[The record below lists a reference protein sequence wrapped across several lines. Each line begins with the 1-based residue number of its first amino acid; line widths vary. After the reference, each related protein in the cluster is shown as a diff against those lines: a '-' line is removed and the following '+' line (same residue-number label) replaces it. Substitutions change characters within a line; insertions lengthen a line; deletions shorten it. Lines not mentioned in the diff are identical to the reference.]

1 MSAQCNRVAVED
13 GHTESVSIRL
23 KNKAK
28 PDEIIAAWNNYRA
41 EPQELKLPSA
51 PAQPVVYLEANDRP
65 QPRFDVDIGAGMTTV
80 VGRLRPCGVLDWK
93 FTVLSHNTI
102 RGAAGAASAECRT
115 AESQGLPRMKNR
127 ARAPAYNG
135 SHPPMIVMKFGGTS
149 VEDAKAIDRVAS
161 IVEGRLA
168 QKPVVVVSAMAKVTD
183 TLLTMAKAAG
193 SGERK
198 TALKLCRSLQER
210 HYNTASEL
218 LGTAL
223 FTDFHS
229 ELGAEFES
237 LDELLRGIS
246 AVGEITP
253 RTTDH
258 VAAFG
263 EMLSSKIVA
272 AAFAARG
279 LNGVH
284 VDSREVLVTDSSYMQ
299 AVPQFED
306 TNAKLQEK
314 VQPLLDEG
322 KVPVM
327 GGFIGSNRAGITTT
341 IGRGGSD
348 FSAAI
353 FGAGLSAERIEIWTD
368 VDGILTTDPRIC
380 PDARRIKVISF
391 DEAAELAYFGAKV
404 LHPATVLP
412 AIQKN
417 IPVYVLNSRIPRA
430 KARASRPRAP
440 QGKNIFKA
448 IAAKKRITIVDVAAP
463 RMLLAHGF
471 LRAIFEA
478 FDRHQVAVDVVSTS
492 EVSVSLT
499 VDSNQAIPALAADLA
514 KLADVKYEG
523 RKAIVCLVGENL
535 RDTPGIAALVFREL
549 ADKKIRM
556 ISQGA
561 SEINLTFVIEED
573 EVPEVIQRLHK
584 TFFSELDPEVFA

>member
-1 MSAQCNRVAVED
+1 
-13 GHTESVSIRL
+13 
-23 KNKAK
+23 
-28 PDEIIAAWNNYRA
+28 
-41 EPQELKLPSA
+41 
-51 PAQPVVYLEANDRP
+51 
-65 QPRFDVDIGAGMTTV
+65 
-80 VGRLRPCGVLDWK
+80 
-93 FTVLSHNTI
+93 
-102 RGAAGAASAECRT
+102 
-115 AESQGLPRMKNR
+115 
-127 ARAPAYNG
+127 
-135 SHPPMIVMKFGGTS
+135 MIVMKFGGTS

-161 IVEGRLA
+161 IALGRLA

-193 SGERK
+193 AGERK

-223 FTDFHS
+223 FTEFHS
-229 ELGAEFES
+229 ELGADFEA

-272 AAFAARG
+272 AAFTARG
-279 LNGVH
+279 LKGVH
-284 VDSREVLVTDSSYMQ
+284 VDSREVLVTDSNYMQ
-299 AVPQFED
+299 AVPQFEE
-306 TNAKLQEK
+306 TNTRLQEK
-314 VQPLLDEG
+314 VQPLLESG
-322 KVPVM
+322 QVPVM
-327 GGFIGSNRAGITTT
+327 GGFIGANRAGITTT

-353 FGAGLSAERIEIWTD
+353 IGAGLGADRIEIWTD

-417 IPVYVLNSRIPRA
+417 IPVYVLNSRNPSCEGTRITT
-430 KARASRPRAP
+430 RAP

-471 LRAIFEA
+471 LRSIFEA
-478 FDRHQVAVDVVSTS
+478 FDRHKVSIDVVSTS

-535 RDTPGIAALVFREL
+535 RNTPGIAALVFREL

-573 EVPEVIQRLHK
+573 EVPDVIQRLHK

>member
-1 MSAQCNRVAVED
+1 
-13 GHTESVSIRL
+13 
-23 KNKAK
+23 
-28 PDEIIAAWNNYRA
+28 
-41 EPQELKLPSA
+41 
-51 PAQPVVYLEANDRP
+51 
-65 QPRFDVDIGAGMTTV
+65 
-80 VGRLRPCGVLDWK
+80 
-93 FTVLSHNTI
+93 
-102 RGAAGAASAECRT
+102 
-115 AESQGLPRMKNR
+115 
-127 ARAPAYNG
+127 
-135 SHPPMIVMKFGGTS
+135 MIVMKFGGTS

-168 QKPVVVVSAMAKVTD
+168 KQPVVVVSAMAKVTD
-183 TLLTMAKAAG
+183 TLLTMARAAG
-193 SGERK
+193 EGERK

-223 FTDFHS
+223 FTEFHS
-229 ELGAEFES
+229 ELGAEFEA
-237 LDELLRGIS
+237 LDELLRGIA

-258 VAAFG
+258 VASFG
-263 EMLSSKIVA
+263 EVLSSRIVA

-279 LNGVH
+279 LKGTH
-284 VDSREVLVTDSSYMQ
+284 VDSREVLITDSTYMS
-299 AVPQFED
+299 AVPQFEE
-306 TNAKLQEK
+306 TNARLQEK
-314 VQPLLDEG
+314 VKPLLDSG
-322 KVPVM
+322 QVPVM
-327 GGFIGSNRAGITTT
+327 GGFIGANRAGITTT

-348 FSAAI
+348 LSAAI
-353 FGAGLSAERIEIWTD
+353 FGAGLAAEKIEIWTD

-417 IPVYVLNSRIPRA
+417 IPVYVLNSCNPSCEGTRITT
-430 KARASRPRAP
+430 RAP

-478 FDRHQVAVDVVSTS
+478 FDRHKVAVDVVSTS
-492 EVSVSLT
+492 EVSVSVT

-535 RDTPGIAALVFREL
+535 REKPGIAALVVREL
-549 ADKKIRM
+549 SDVNIRM

-573 EVPEVIQRLHK
+573 EVPKVVRKLHAA
-584 TFFSELDPEVFA
+584 FFSDLDPEVFA